1 MLKNYSKEN
10 YSSITEFEKAVVD
23 KCYCSFIP
31 HKATY
36 HDRTVNIVSFV
47 FGDVNFGTEAK
58 RVLKVMV
65 ELEPNNIATL
75 VFNLAVNSGTLKLN
89 EEDMCAY
96 EEINSQLL
104 IMEEELKKEAAEREE
119 QIRQTLIANYK
130 KQIEKQKILEKQKE
144 EQKFQRRIDKALKKL
159 DTLKPEDTSKLFNEP
174 QTLYE
179 VIGWMAKHATG
190 VRAAMPDYMEKW
202 FVGRFGDVDRYVV
215 NSKKKTSGGFDYQWG
230 LGLKITFDKAVAGI
244 LEQRATSQNKKVIDN
259 VAFVWDL
266 IENYGFQFGKTQ
278 DIEKIRLEVPKQYV
292 SDFEKGLAM

>member
-36 HDRTVNIVSFV
+36 RDRTVNIVSFV
-47 FGDVNFGTEAK
+47 FGDVNFGAEAK

-65 ELEPNNIATL
+65 ELEPNNIAKL

-89 EEDMCAY
+89 KEDMCAY

-130 KQIEKQKILEKQKE
+130 KQIEEQKLLEKQKE

-159 DTLKPEDTSKLFNEP
+159 ETLEPEDTSKLFNEP

-202 FVGRFGDVDRYVV
+202 FVGKFGDVDRYVV

-230 LGLKITFDKAVAGI
+230 LGLKITFDKEVAGI